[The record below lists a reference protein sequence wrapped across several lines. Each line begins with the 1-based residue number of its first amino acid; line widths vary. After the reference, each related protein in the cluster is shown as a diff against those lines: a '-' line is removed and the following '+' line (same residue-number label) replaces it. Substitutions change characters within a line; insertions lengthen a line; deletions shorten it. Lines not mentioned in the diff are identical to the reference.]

1 MEMCKRHAAKIGPPS
16 RVWELMR
23 QPWKP
28 AAAFLARMKVNFG
41 WRFCL
46 ILVSAYFGVKGALY
60 TFAGLVQLPYYKSL
74 GVSGRDYQIYGS
86 IAVTPFSLKVDLS
99 SANLHTARS
108 VHTHTHTHTHS
119 VLTFVPPVVLDS
131 ASCTMPANPGVQI
144 LPQHLK
150 GNLGTN
156 RDSWAR
162 SATPSRCLGGT
173 RIRTYSSSQSLV
185 GSALSCSA

>member
-108 VHTHTHTHTHS
+108 VHTHTHTHTHTACS
-119 VLTFVPPVVLDS
+119 HLSRPSSWTLQAAP
-131 ASCTMPANPGVQI
+131 C
-144 LPQHLK
+144 PQTLACK
-150 GNLGTN
+150 FC
-156 RDSWAR
+156 R
-162 SATPSRCLGGT
+162 ST
-173 RIRTYSSSQSLV
+173 
-185 GSALSCSA
+185 